1 MPFCQHLAFR
11 RPVGR
16 WSGVRLRPIRTASRT
31 APFADLLLVWGHRSN
46 NHLRKSGW
54 MVTDLT
60 HAVVPMRVLRSMS
73 NMTLIGGRR
82 KVFLQFRQRIPALHR
97 NRET

>member
-1 MPFCQHLAFR
+1 LTQDVQDEFEAGRDLELLEGPEQIIRHYVSAQTKS
-11 RPVGR
+11 VGEG
-16 WSGVRLRPIRTASRT
+16 SSAVQNA
-31 APFADLLLVWGHRSN
+31 VW
-46 NHLRKSGW
+46 K
-54 MVTDLT
+54 TT
-60 HAVVPMRVLRSMS
+60 S